1 MKKAQKTPEYIYLG
15 ISKPARE
22 IYDNIAAKYCD
33 KIDIELDFASLA
45 SYCESCIRLK
55 KYYGLTNDKP
65 PLLPG
70 KNMIDPILS
79 AISMQQKQINYL
91 SDKLGLTPSSRHKI
105 KMDLAALSRKSESKT
120 GRKPNKKTLDDQ
132 VAEDAAEF
140 C

>member
-15 ISKPARE
+15 ISKPARK
-22 IYDNIAAKYCD
+22 IYDDLAAKIPN

-45 SYCESCIRLK
+45 SYCEGCVRLR
-55 KYYGLTNDKP
+55 KYYRLAENRP

-91 SDKLGLTPSSRHKI
+91 ADKLGLTPSSRHKI
-105 KMDLAALSRKSESKT
+105 KMDLAELARKSESKT